1 MTTLYAVLGVDQAAD
16 TETIRRAYRQLAR
29 RHHPDFG
36 GDTEQMISINEAW
49 HVLGNAERRASY
61 NRQLRG
67 PAPRPVSRDGTTVM
81 DFGRYEGWSL
91 GDIAKLDEN
100 YLHWLSRMTIGRPL
114 RREISEVLAA
124 RAAAMETH
132 HPTPTTRKRRRGL
145 FSR

>member
-1 MTTLYAVLGVDQAAD
+1 MTSLYAVLGVDQDADAA
-16 TETIRRAYRQLAR
+16 TIRRAYRELAR

-36 GDTEQMISINEAW
+36 GDTDQMTSINEAW

-61 NRQLRG
+61 NRQLRWS
-67 PAPRPVSRDGTTVM
+67 APRPVSRDGTTVM

-100 YLHWLSRMTIGRPL
+100 YLLWLSRMTIGRPL
-114 RREISEVLAA
+114 RKEISEVLAKRSAEMEA
-124 RAAAMETH
+124 RHPTHTH
-132 HPTPTTRKRRRGL
+132 HKRRRGL